1 MPEIIGINAREIL
14 DSRGKPTIEVEVHLD
29 TGIISRAAVPSGAST
44 GIYEAL
50 ELRDGDE
57 DRYNGFGVLKA
68 VKNVNEKI
76 APELIGMDVSQQ
88 AMIDQMMI
96 NLDSTPN
103 KANLGANAILGV
115 SLACARAA
123 ALEMDIPL
131 YRYIGGTNAKV
142 MPCPMSNVI
151 NGGSHADNNID
162 MQEFMIAPYGA
173 ANFKEAIRM
182 NSEVFMA
189 LKELL
194 KEKNLSTSV
203 GDEGGFA
210 PNLKNNK
217 EPLFLMREAVIKA
230 GYEPGKDIYFTLDPA
245 SSEFYD
251 QKWHEESKKYFLQS
265 ENLYLS
271 SSQMVDYYVKLI
283 EEFPEIIS
291 IEDGLA
297 QDDWEGWKELT
308 ARLGNKIQIVG
319 DDLYVTNVERLS
331 IGIHAGAAN
340 SILIKLNQ
348 IGSLTETLDTIELAR
363 DNKYNCV
370 ISHRSGETSDDFIA
384 DLAVAVNC
392 GQIKTGSLCRSER
405 IAKYNRLIRIEEEL
419 GDLARFGGKTFLGY

>member
-1 MPEIIGINAREIL
+1 
-14 DSRGKPTIEVEVHLD
+14 
-29 TGIISRAAVPSGAST
+29 
-44 GIYEAL
+44 
-50 ELRDGDE
+50 
-57 DRYNGFGVLKA
+57 
-68 VKNVNEKI
+68 
-76 APELIGMDVSQQ
+76 MDVSQQ